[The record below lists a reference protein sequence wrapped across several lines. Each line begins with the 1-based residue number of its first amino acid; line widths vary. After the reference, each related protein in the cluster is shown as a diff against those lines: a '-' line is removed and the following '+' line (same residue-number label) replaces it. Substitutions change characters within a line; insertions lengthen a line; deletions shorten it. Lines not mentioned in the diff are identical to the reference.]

1 MSAAR
6 FGAIAAA
13 LWAAHDLADH
23 VVQTDVQAR
32 DKADRRASWD
42 TALLPQW
49 SVPMAGHIGSYTAVQ
64 LGALLAL
71 SRLTGEPLTW
81 PRTLAGVAFSAIS
94 HAFLDRRWPVAR
106 LLEATG
112 SPRFAAP
119 TVRVTGSAT
128 EAALRGRP
136 PIVDAAG
143 PLPLHGPY
151 LADQALHHACL
162 MVTAAILAGGRRG

>member
-6 FGAIAAA
+6 FGAIAAV

-23 VVQTDVQAR
+23 VVQTDTQAR
-32 DKADRRASWD
+32 DKADRRATWD

-49 SVPMAGHIGSYTAVQ
+49 SVPMAGHVGSYTAVQ

-71 SRLTGEPLTW
+71 SRLTGERLTW

-94 HAFLDRRWPVAR
+94 HAFLDRRWPVLA

-119 TVRVTGSAT
+119 VVRVQGSAMP
-128 EAALRGRP
+128 AALRDRP
-136 PIVDAAG
+136 PVVAASG
-143 PLPLHGPY
+143 ALPLHGPY
-151 LADQALHHACL
+151 LADQAAHHACL
-162 MVTAAILAGGRRG
+162 MITAAILAGGRHG